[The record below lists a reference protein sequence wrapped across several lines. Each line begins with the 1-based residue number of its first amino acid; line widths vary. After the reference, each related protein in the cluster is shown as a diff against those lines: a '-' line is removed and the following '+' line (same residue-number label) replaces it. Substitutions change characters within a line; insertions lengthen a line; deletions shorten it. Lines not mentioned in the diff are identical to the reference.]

1 MLSESERIR
10 KAVQRVL
17 GPPPAEGPAPLE
29 GLDEDAQAI
38 HRDGELPP
46 RIMAKVPAYLAF
58 LNEFLHVGRGNRQ
71 ALVDLVLEHKSLVYD
86 DLDFVLY
93 VSFVIK
99 RNRSLGQNQQ
109 ADAMDQVLSMIRMIG
124 LIHG

>member
-1 MLSESERIR
+1 MFSESERIR

-58 LNEFLHVGRGNRQ
+58 LNEFLHVGQFTVQNGPI
-71 ALVDLVLEHKSLVYD
+71 
-86 DLDFVLY
+86 
-93 VSFVIK
+93 SFFGF
-99 RNRSLGQNQQ
+99 RWCRSSSRHC
-109 ADAMDQVLSMIRMIG
+109 AK
-124 LIHG
+124 